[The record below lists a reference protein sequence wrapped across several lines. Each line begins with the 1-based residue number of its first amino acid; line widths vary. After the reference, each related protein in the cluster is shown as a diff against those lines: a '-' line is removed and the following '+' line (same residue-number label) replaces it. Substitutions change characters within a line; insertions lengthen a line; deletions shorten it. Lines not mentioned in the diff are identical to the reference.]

1 MKHKLTILLC
11 VATSFMMQFV
21 FTSCEEDEDEGS
33 ESCYSCYG
41 FGGYIFCGTTGK
53 CPICYGVN
61 LDEDPCS
68 YCRNTG
74 KCPDCKGTG
83 KCSVCGG
90 DGLI

>member
-41 FGGYIFCGTTGK
+41 FGGCIFCGTTGK

>member
-41 FGGYIFCGTTGK
+41 FGGCIFCGTTGK

-61 LDEDPCS
+61 LAAIAGIRANVPTARVPANAP
-68 YCRNTG
+68 YAA
-74 KCPDCKGTG
+74 GT
-83 KCSVCGG
+83 
-90 DGLI
+90 D